1 MTSISNLSSKSR
13 AIRSFLLMCLAGL
26 DRRSQTSHKDG
37 NAHFENNISH
47 KDHIQLFL
55 TCLDTL
61 FHVVFHLFLN
71 HLTNIHC
78 FTINVSAGLS
88 RGIKRIWYGPIKSLC
103 RPSRQF
109 RPIIKFGPNGPR
121 PGFACRNPAETKVVV
136 YSVRS
141 GSEGIIMPSFTTVI
155 AALMFPSQGRLSP

>member
-13 AIRSFLLMCLAGL
+13 AIRSFLPMCLAGL

-37 NAHFENNISH
+37 KAHFENNISH

-61 FHVVFHLFLN
+61 FHVIFHLFLN

-88 RGIKRIWYGPIKSLC
+88 RC
-103 RPSRQF
+103 QRQPLSSPGWGSWLVRQCFPALFFYVGLRLPVLF
-109 RPIIKFGPNGPR
+109 RVPFLLSDL
-121 PGFACRNPAETKVVV
+121 ACLVCTVQIKVV
-136 YSVRS
+136 SLL
-141 GSEGIIMPSFTTVI
+141 IKT
-155 AALMFPSQGRLSP
+155 L